1 MFNLRYIIFMFNFHL
16 YTIFTKITWGKK
28 TEVFRMPQNK
38 LINEGCCFSLVT
50 EEYTIDFECSS
61 RLVEY
66 L

>member
-1 MFNLRYIIFMFNFHL
+1 MFNFHL

-61 RLVEY
+61 RLV
-66 L
+66 

>member
-1 MFNLRYIIFMFNFHL
+1 MFNFHL